1 MDTNRELEKIYR
13 KVDRAFRQ
21 FLMERSEIIRV
32 EQIMNR
38 DVITIDDKAS
48 LLTAAKRMGENKI
61 GSLVVTRKGNAWGL
75 VTDKDLINVLATGND
90 LADVR
95 IKDAMST
102 PLISITP
109 KATIAEAAE
118 RMIRRGGGLV
128 VFEGE
133 TLVGI
138 ITASDIIKSL
148 PECPETR
155 LKIDDFM
162 SQKIIRKN
170 FAV

>member
-1 MDTNRELEKIYR
+1 
-13 KVDRAFRQ
+13 
-21 FLMERSEIIRV
+21 
-32 EQIMNR
+32 
-38 DVITIDDKAS
+38 
-48 LLTAAKRMGENKI
+48 MGENKT

-75 VTDKDLINVLATGND
+75 VTDKDLINVLAAGND

-102 PLISITP
+102 PLISITT
-109 KATIAEAAE
+109 KATITEAAE
-118 RMIRRGGGLV
+118 RMARRGGGLV

-148 PECPETR
+148 PECSETC
-155 LKIDDFM
+155 LNIDDFM
-162 SQKIIRKN
+162 SQELVSLDESASAIEAIKLMSEKCQKN
-170 FAV
+170 NRQSSRHRVNQFYQYKKSLRRILPFHPHFHFIVNP